1 MNKTRHRKL
10 IYQAVFTFIIAGLF
24 IIPGS
29 ASIFNEIQKNSNQ
42 TTERG
47 STIYVDYDNTD
58 GPWDGTIDHPYQF
71 IQDGIDHA
79 TNGDTVYVFYGDYRE
94 NIVVSKSIE
103 LMGEERTAWISGYS
117 YGGTIVKIIAENVTL
132 SGFTIAHGGDDPN
145 NAGIMIH
152 TSNNIITNNDIR
164 YNDNYGVYVIGGNN
178 LIYHNNFFENTY
190 QVFDVVAN
198 NTWDGGYPTGG
209 NYWDDYNGTDANEDG
224 IGDIPYPTGNSSTDQ
239 YPLIH
244 PYGSISNTHTDEIFL
259 SIQAA
264 FNDDDTQDGHAIFV
278 DRGIYREHVWINKSV
293 SLYGIH
299 GDYSIIDGK
308 FIGDVVT
315 INANDVALE
324 GLMIQHSGTAEQN
337 AGIMVGGNNCSIMRN
352 TIYDNFQGILL
363 KQSTED
369 TKIVDNKISDNGWN
383 GITMKP
389 GCIGIHIFENNIADN
404 FYAGIGI
411 TEASNNYIYHNNF
424 KSNRHQAYDDA
435 ANIWDDGYPSGGNY
449 WSDYTGSDSDGD
461 GIGDIPYIILDG
473 MNTDDYPLMAPYTDG
488 DTIPPVVKIQTPTN
502 GLYLWGL
509 RLFSGLFRKS
519 SIIYGPINIQVE
531 ATDAQSG
538 IAKVEFLIDDS
549 LNPEF
554 VATQPPYSWK
564 WSQPSLLFHKHTIIV
579 IAYDKA
585 GNSNFDMLEVRKY
598 L

>member
-1 MNKTRHRKL
+1 
-10 IYQAVFTFIIAGLF
+10 
-24 IIPGS
+24 
-29 ASIFNEIQKNSNQ
+29 
-42 TTERG
+42 
-47 STIYVDYDNTD
+47 
-58 GPWDGTIDHPYQF
+58 
-71 IQDGIDHA
+71 
-79 TNGDTVYVFYGDYRE
+79 
-94 NIVVSKSIE
+94 
-103 LMGEERTAWISGYS
+103 
-117 YGGTIVKIIAENVTL
+117 
-132 SGFTIAHGGDDPN
+132 
-145 NAGIMIH
+145 
-152 TSNNIITNNDIR
+152 
-164 YNDNYGVYVIGGNN
+164 
-178 LIYHNNFFENTY
+178 
-190 QVFDVVAN
+190 
-198 NTWDGGYPTGG
+198 
-209 NYWDDYNGTDANEDG
+209 
-224 IGDIPYPTGNSSTDQ
+224 
-239 YPLIH
+239 
-244 PYGSISNTHTDEIFL
+244 
-259 SIQAA
+259 
-264 FNDDDTQDGHAIFV
+264 
-278 DRGIYREHVWINKSV
+278 
-293 SLYGIH
+293 
-299 GDYSIIDGK
+299 
-308 FIGDVVT
+308 
-315 INANDVALE
+315 
-324 GLMIQHSGTAEQN
+324 
-337 AGIMVGGNNCSIMRN
+337 MVGGNNCSITRN

-383 GITMKP
+383 GITLKP

-554 VATQPPYSWK
+554 VDTQAPYSWT
-564 WSQPSLLFHKHTIIV
+564 WSKPSLLFHKHTIIV
-579 IAYDKA
+579 IAYDNA
-585 GNSNFDMLEVRKY
+585 GNPNHDMLEVKKY
-598 L
+598 F